1 MPKTGDPLAVVQS
14 LPYNH
19 RWFDH
24 GPFLWPN
31 LSTALGGAMVWRH
44 QFHHGIRQ
52 GRIAAVGIQ
61 ERLRAVTVP
70 ASLYSCWF
78 ERGNP
83 ANAERFQRTLSGRSR
98 DPSGTGPGE
107 RDSRTAH

>member
-1 MPKTGDPLAVVQS
+1 MALCHPDSGRATHSRGARLLQSANALPKTGDPLAVVQS
-14 LPYNH
+14 LPYYH
-19 RWFDH
+19 HWFDH

-44 QFHHGIRQ
+44 QFHHGLRQ
-52 GRIAAVGIQ
+52 GRIASAGIQ

-70 ASLYSCWF
+70 ASLYSRWF

-83 ANAERFQRTLSGRSR
+83 
-98 DPSGTGPGE
+98 
-107 RDSRTAH
+107 